1 MSQLGE
7 RDDRGT
13 GAAHPHMTPM
23 LWAPAALRACRYW
36 PTWVMGPAASA
47 NRRGRRQ
54 RSRVGPPSCSPLV
67 LFFLSP
73 VARAPRSS
81 CGGLRCDATATGLL
95 VSLSLL
101 ARVAW
106 TRTRLDVGGP
116 GAVRRKHRDAPRGA
130 RVSVTETR
138 WTRGPARPG
147 PGAGCVR
154 APEFCRAR
162 LRLAGGGGARLARTR
177 AEQSRSRFSTR
188 QPACGRRRLH
198 RQRRRQRRVR
208 LRPRR

>member
-1 MSQLGE
+1 
-7 RDDRGT
+7 
-13 GAAHPHMTPM
+13 
-23 LWAPAALRACRYW
+23 
-36 PTWVMGPAASA
+36 MGPAASA

-177 AEQSRSRFSTR
+177 AVALAFLHPPTCVRPQASAPATATATTR
-188 QPACGRRRLH
+188 PAPAPTLMLH
-198 RQRRRQRRVR
+198 VALLSFFVAQAGEPSDPV
-208 LRPRR
+208 